1 MKNKK
6 SIWALALLFINNMLF
21 AQADSNIDMADEMM
35 QNGKIYVV
43 ITVLCVVFACI
54 ATYLVLLDR
63 RISRLEKENKK

>member
-6 SIWALALLFINNMLF
+6 SLLALALLFLNNMLF
-21 AQADSNIDMADEMM
+21 AQTDSNIDMADEMM

-54 ATYLVLLDR
+54 AIYLVLLDR
-63 RISRLEKENKK
+63 RISKLEKENKK

>member
-6 SIWALALLFINNMLF
+6 SLLALALLFLNNMLF
-21 AQADSNIDMADEMM
+21 AQTDSSIDMADEMM

-54 ATYLVLLDR
+54 AIYLVLLDR
-63 RISRLEKENKK
+63 RISKLEKENKK

>member
-6 SIWALALLFINNMLF
+6 SLLALALLFLNNMLF

-54 ATYLVLLDR
+54 AIYLVLLDR
-63 RISRLEKENKK
+63 RISKLEKENKK

>member
-6 SIWALALLFINNMLF
+6 SLLALALLFLNNMLF
-21 AQADSNIDMADEMM
+21 AQTDSNIDMADEMM

-54 ATYLVLLDR
+54 AIYLVLLDR